1 MSFQKII
8 VVGNLGQDPE
18 LRYTQAGQAVCTL
31 SIATNEKWLDK
42 AGNPQERTTW
52 FKVTVWGKQGENCE
66 KYLAKGRSVLVEGRI
81 QTDSYEKDGVKH
93 YTWEVV
99 ADRVQFLSGDSG
111 NSGGGKKRTP
121 PANHDQGSFNDDD
134 IPF

>member
-31 SIATNEKWLDK
+31 SIATNEKWSDK

-52 FKVTVWGKQGENCE
+52 FKITVWGKQGENCE

-121 PANHDQGSFNDDD
+121 PAESQQSFNDDD